1 MNGWTERRMK
11 NRTQRLFPMLAYYL
25 ILENRR
31 IAAVFIKLQT
41 HIDFVTN

>member
-1 MNGWTERRMK
+1 
-11 NRTQRLFPMLAYYL
+11 MLAYSL
-25 ILENRR
+25 FLENNRR